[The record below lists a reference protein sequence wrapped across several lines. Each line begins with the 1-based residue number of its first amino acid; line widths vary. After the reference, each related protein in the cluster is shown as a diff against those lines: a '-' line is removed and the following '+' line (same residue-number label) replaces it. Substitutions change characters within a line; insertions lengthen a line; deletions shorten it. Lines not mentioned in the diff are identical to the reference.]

1 MNADVNNVLSSFDI
15 DQQVM
20 NDKSSDHMN
29 HEKPSMDNDENSE
42 KEHQDSKA
50 RIFPSFKRK
59 AGNRR

>member
-15 DQQVM
+15 DQQV

-42 KEHQDSKA
+42 KEHQESNA
-50 RIFPSFKRK
+50 SIFPSFKRK
-59 AGNRR
+59 AGNRQ